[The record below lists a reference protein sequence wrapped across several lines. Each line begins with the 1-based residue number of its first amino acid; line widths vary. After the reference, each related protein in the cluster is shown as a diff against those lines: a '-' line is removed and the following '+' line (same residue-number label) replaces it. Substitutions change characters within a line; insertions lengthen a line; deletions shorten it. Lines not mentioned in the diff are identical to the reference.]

1 MIDKETGADVPA
13 GHVRHEQASPGS
25 AQRREEIL
33 AAAFQ
38 VLEEHGYR
46 GASTLAIARRARTS
60 KETLYNWFGSKQGL
74 FAALVSSCAESM
86 DAELARAAGRPDLPP
101 FDVLYGL
108 ATALLHAATDGRPVT
123 VTQVAI
129 SESRS
134 SPEFGRILFDEIRCK
149 LWLRF
154 AAHLERWRE
163 AGLVVVDDTDAAS
176 EAFFG
181 LVVGD
186 LLLRRLLGIEQP
198 TTPDEIERRAR
209 RATTQFLT
217 LFAPASR

>member
-1 MIDKETGADVPA
+1 MSDEETGRDIAA
-13 GHVRHEQASPGS
+13 GHVRLEQALPGS

-86 DAELARAAGRPDLPP
+86 DAQLSEAAGQADLPP
-101 FDVLYGL
+101 YEVLHGL
-108 ATALLHAATDGRPVT
+108 ASALLHAATGARAIT
-123 VTQVAI
+123 VTQAAV

-134 SPEFGRILFDEIRCK
+134 SPEFGHILFEELRCK
-149 LWLRF
+149 LWQRF
-154 AAHLERWRE
+154 AAHLERWHD
-163 AGLVVVDDTDAAS
+163 AGLVAVEDTDAAS

-181 LVVGD
+181 LVIGD
-186 LLLRRLLGIEQP
+186 LLLRRLLGIEPP
-198 TTPDEIERRAR
+198 TTPEEIERRAC
-209 RATTQFLT
+209 RASTQFLT
-217 LFAPASR
+217 LYAPAPH